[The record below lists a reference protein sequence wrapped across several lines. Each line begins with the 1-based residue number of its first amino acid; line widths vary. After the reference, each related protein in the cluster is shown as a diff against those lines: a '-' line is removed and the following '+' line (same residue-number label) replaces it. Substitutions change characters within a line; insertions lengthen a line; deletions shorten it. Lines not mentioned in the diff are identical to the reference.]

1 MKEQYQRTALLFGDE
16 AIEKLKSSRVLLF
29 GLGGVGSACA
39 EALARAGIG
48 NLCLVDSD
56 KVSES
61 NINRQ
66 IIALHSTVGKS
77 KTEVQRDR
85 ILDIDPDT
93 NVDIHTVFVLPESID
108 DFDLSLY
115 DYVIDAI
122 DTVSAKLAIIER
134 CSFLDV
140 PVISCMGTGNKT
152 DPTALT
158 VSDIYKTSVC
168 PLAKVMRYEL
178 RKRGVK
184 KLKVVWSAEEPKKVS
199 VPAQAHR
206 RAVPASCS
214 FVPPVAGYIM
224 AGEVIKDIINRK
236 D

>member
-1 MKEQYQRTALLFGDE
+1 LGDE

-66 IIALHSTVGKS
+66 IIALHSTAGKS

-122 DTVSAKLAIIER
+122 DTVSAKLAIIEK

-199 VPAQAHR
+199 VPEQSHR